1 MGRTGSDVP
10 EERGRRFDVVFFD
23 LYGTLVDIRTDES
36 ADAPWDFLS
45 RFIAGHGGRVM
56 SPDSIRDWFADGLGR
71 AVADMGG
78 DDPARRR
85 YPEPDVLPIYVDL
98 LTTGGI
104 RGSDDVGRLA
114 GEAAWGFRRS
124 STSRLRVYPGAVA
137 FLARLHATGRRA
149 VLVSN
154 AQACYTRPE
163 LTLLGLDTVLDR
175 IVISSEQG
183 VRKPDPELFR
193 RALRAEGADSSRVV
207 MVGND
212 ERSDIRGAAAAG
224 VAGVYLRTEISPQD
238 DPASSPDALLS
249 VHGADYAALGDFL
262 LS

>member
-1 MGRTGSDVP
+1 MRPTGSDVV
-10 EERGRRFDVVFFD
+10 EKRDRRFDVVFFD

-36 ADAPWDFLS
+36 ADGPWEYLS

-56 SPDSIRDWFADGLGR
+56 SPDSIRVRFADALGR
-71 AVADMGG
+71 AVAGMGG
-78 DDPARRR
+78 DDPERHR
-85 YPEPDVLPIYVDL
+85 YPEPDVLPIYADL
-98 LTTGGI
+98 LRTEGVDESDGIGG
-104 RGSDDVGRLA
+104 LA
-114 GEAAWGFRRS
+114 AEVAWGFRRC
-124 STSRLRVYPGAVA
+124 STSRLRVYPGAVG
-137 FLARLHATGRRA
+137 FLTRLRATGIRA

-154 AQACYTRPE
+154 AQAAYTRPE
-163 LTLLGLDTVLDR
+163 LKLLGLDAVLDR

-212 ERSDIRGAAAAG
+212 ESSDIRGSAAAG

-238 DPASSPDALLS
+238 DPAASPDALLS
-249 VHGADYAALGDFL
+249 LHGADYAALEDFL
-262 LS
+262 LR